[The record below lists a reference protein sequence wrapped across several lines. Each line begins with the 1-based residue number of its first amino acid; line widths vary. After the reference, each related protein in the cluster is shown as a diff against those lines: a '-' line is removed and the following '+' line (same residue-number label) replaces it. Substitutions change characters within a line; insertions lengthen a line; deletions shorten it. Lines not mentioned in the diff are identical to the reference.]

1 MEQIFYG
8 LAVLACPLGMGA
20 MMWVMMRSNK
30 QPSDIAAAPEASEAE
45 LARLRADLDAL
56 RAGQTPAD
64 SRPR

>member
-1 MEQIFYG
+1 MEQIFSG

-20 MMWVMMRSNK
+20 LMWVMMRSNK
-30 QPSDIAAAPEASEAE
+30 KPSDIAAAPEASEAE

-56 RAGQTPAD
+56 RASPTSAD